1 MTISEIGIPIDLS
14 KGKYENTIFNKDGK
28 LQLVELQKSDTGKIV
43 YASSGSWQSEMIYI
57 ADKIKSFEKVAKNT
71 VVNGTTSTFKIYT
84 QSSVDGIEWSPYVEV
99 GTDGSVQSP
108 TNTYARIKIELFSSP
123 TENLNFTVDE
133 FNDDR
138 YTNDYLNTSDDYL
151 EMKRGY
157 TLDYATDPTWT
168 EDGQLHRVTIDKSI
182 WKKVDSLSSVQS

>member
-14 KGKYENTIFNKDGK
+14 KGKYENTIYKDGK

-57 ADKIKSFEKVAKNT
+57 ADKIRAFEKVVKNT
-71 VVNGTTSTFKIYT
+71 IVNGTTSTFKIST
-84 QSSVDGIEWSPYVEV
+84 QSSADGTEWSPYVEA
-99 GTDGSVQSP
+99 GTDGSIQSP

-138 YTNDYLNTSDDYL
+138 YINDYLNTSNDYL
-151 EMKRGY
+151 EMKRNY
-157 TLDYATDPTWT
+157 TLNYVTDPTWT
-168 EDGQLHRVTIDKSI
+168 EDGKLYRTTIDKST

>member
-14 KGKYENTIFNKDGK
+14 KGKYENTVYKDGK
-28 LQLVELQKSDTGKIV
+28 LQLVELQKSNTGKIV
-43 YASSGSWQSEMIYI
+43 YASSGSWQSDMIYI
-57 ADKIKSFEKVAKNT
+57 ADKIKAFEKIVKNT
-71 VVNGTTSTFKIYT
+71 IINGTTSTFKIYT
-84 QSSVDGIEWSPYVEV
+84 QSSIDGIEWSPYAEV
-99 GTDGSVQSP
+99 GTDGSIQSP

-138 YTNDYLNTSDDYL
+138 YTNDYLNTSNDYL
-151 EMKRGY
+151 EMKRNY
-157 TLDYATDPTWT
+157 TLDYVKDSAWT
-168 EDGQLHRVTIDKSI
+168 EDGQLYRTTIDKST

>member
-1 MTISEIGIPIDLS
+1 MSISEIGIPIDLS
-14 KGKYENTIFNKDGK
+14 KGTYDNTTYKDGK
-28 LQLVELQKSDTGKIV
+28 LQLIELQKSDTGKIV
-43 YASSGSWQSEMIYI
+43 YASSGSWRSETIYI

-138 YTNDYLNTSDDYL
+138 YTNDYLNTSNDYL
-151 EMKRGY
+151 EMKRNY
-157 TLDYATDPTWT
+157 TLDYVIDPTWT
-168 EDGQLHRVTIDKSI
+168 EDGKLYRSTIDKSF